1 MLEPIS
7 LGQGRTHCP
16 GLAADERGVVMGRR
30 LALFFPDVARAV
42 GFFRSYSREVSL
54 DEILPTLEI
63 KEAISERGGRE
74 ILVTFEVAG
83 SYAADRAAVSARMH
97 KGRAFSGT
105 EAHYVPY
112 RDRRSPLG
120 YDLGGPED
128 LVADPGDM
136 VLYGEGGAD
145 RRRFGRTIKLADMI
159 LGLSPRPLSA
169 AERERESHARLVV
182 RCEAGLARSLCRYLW
197 SRQVAATVT
206 SATSARKS
214 LFSGKQKEVQLV
226 TCEGMPRH
234 VAALVSQTPGMRVF
248 VPYQE
253 HLLVEWG
260 FRHPIALESCGA
272 AFPDDETV
280 LFWGPPEKVERLH
293 AGEEA
298 VDIRDLVDVTVRGK
312 EGVLAPP
319 EAATSEP
326 IESLDVELRLARL
339 PRASAATTALLI
351 EKERMPWFRKLVYM
365 LPAPILRTYEAAIA
379 GPYIIVINRRGVHGI
394 PFGEPMT
401 EAYPQIFLP
410 VGMQLL
416 PRVDYDL
423 LREHLQIR
431 PDQNLYFFPEGK
443 PAFSV
448 GIDVLKPLSRAVVAP
463 DRAQASII
471 ELKTTSLGELLP
483 NPTVTHKR
491 QGAFSLWRGT
501 RVEPGTERPQL
512 PPPAVDE
519 RNGGRGARALPP
531 RRPGGTDDDTGP
543 ADDLPVNLPRRDDEG
558 EAGPN
563 DQTPPL
569 GTDTE
574 RSAGAADEKGK

>member
-54 DEILPTLEI
+54 DEILSSLEI

-74 ILVTFEVAG
+74 ILVLFEVAG
-83 SYAADRAAVSARMH
+83 SYAADRAAVAARMH

-120 YDLGGPED
+120 YDLGGSED
-128 LVADPGDM
+128 LIADPGDM

-145 RRRFGRTIKLADMI
+145 RRRFGRVIKLADMI

-169 AERERESHARLVV
+169 AERETESHQRLVV
-182 RCEAGLARSLCRYLW
+182 RCEAGLAKSLCRYLW
-197 SRQVAATVT
+197 SRQVPATVT
-206 SATSARKS
+206 SASSAKKS
-214 LFSGKQKEVQLV
+214 LFTGKQKEVQLV

-234 VAALVSQTPGMRVF
+234 VAALISRTPGLRVF
-248 VPYQE
+248 VPYQD
-253 HLLVEWG
+253 HILVEWG
-260 FRHPIALESCGA
+260 FRHPIALESCGQ
-272 AFPDDETV
+272 AFPADESV
-280 LFWGPPEKVERLH
+280 LFWGPPERVERLH

-298 VDIRDLVDVTVRGK
+298 VDIRDLVDVTVRGR
-312 EGVLAPP
+312 EGVLPPP
-319 EAATSEP
+319 EAARSEP
-326 IESLDVELRLARL
+326 IESLDVELRLARI

-351 EKERMPWFRKLVYM
+351 ERERMPWFRKLVYM

-401 EAYPQIFLP
+401 ESYPQIFLP

-448 GIDVLKPLSRAVVAP
+448 AIDVLKPLSRAVVAP
-463 DRAQASII
+463 DRTRASIV
-471 ELKTTSLGELLP
+471 ELKTETIGEQLT

-501 RVEPGTERPQL
+501 KVQAVEERPLLPPATERAENGAGDGRRAL
-512 PPPAVDE
+512 PPPAD
-519 RNGGRGARALPP
+519 AQKPSAPDTSD
-531 RRPGGTDDDTGP
+531 TDP
-543 ADDLPVNLPRRDDEG
+543 DLDIRD
-558 EAGPN
+558 EAG
-563 DQTPPL
+563 DRTPPL
-569 GTDTE
+569 GTSLDPE
-574 RSAGAADEKGK
+574 PARAGEKGK

>member
-1 MLEPIS
+1 MLEQIT

-54 DEILPTLEI
+54 DEILSSLEI

-74 ILVTFEVAG
+74 LCVMFDVTG
-83 SYAADRAAVSARMH
+83 SYAADRAAQAARMH
-97 KGRAFSGT
+97 RGRPFSGT
-105 EAHYVPY
+105 ESHFVPY

-120 YDLGGPED
+120 WDLGGPED
-128 LVADPGDM
+128 LVADPGDI

-145 RRRFGRTIKLADMI
+145 RRRFGRVIKLADMV

-169 AERERESHARLVV
+169 LEKERETHARLVV
-182 RCEAGLARSLCRYLW
+182 RCEGGLARFLCRYLW
-197 SRQVAATVT
+197 ARQVPAKVT
-206 SATSARKS
+206 SAVSAKKS

-226 TCEGMPRH
+226 SCENMPRH
-234 VAALVSQTPGMRVF
+234 VAMLLSQTPGMRVF
-248 VPYQE
+248 VPYQD
-253 HLLVEWG
+253 HLMVEWG
-260 FRHPIALESCGA
+260 FRHPIALESCGN
-272 AFPDDETV
+272 AFSKEETV
-280 LFWGPPEKVERLH
+280 LFWGPPDRVERLIV
-293 AGEEA
+293 GEEA

-312 EGVLAPP
+312 DGVLDPP
-319 EAATSEP
+319 QPAQAEGIEA
-326 IESLDVELRLARL
+326 LDVELRLARM

-351 EKERMPWFRKLVYM
+351 EKDRLPWFQKLVYM
-365 LPAPILRTYEAAIA
+365 LPAAILRTYEAAVA

-443 PAFSV
+443 AAFSV
-448 GIDVLKPLSRAVVAP
+448 GIDVLKPLSRAIVAP
-463 DRAQASII
+463 DRARASIV
-471 ELKTTSLGELLP
+471 ELKTETLGNPLP
-483 NPTVTHKR
+483 APSISHKR

-501 RVEPGTERPQL
+501 KVAPDEKALAAPAAPPVPQL
-512 PPPAVDE
+512 PSPSPSSPSSPSRAAKQDPPQE
-519 RNGGRGARALPP
+519 
-531 RRPGGTDDDTGP
+531 T
-543 ADDLPVNLPRRDDEG
+543 
-558 EAGPN
+558 
-563 DQTPPL
+563 QTPPL
-569 GTDTE
+569 GTPQGGE
-574 RSAGAADEKGK
+574 